1 MKCNFLIS
9 SYFIYICTSVSFA
22 QSFAPLGAVWGYQE
36 VESDTSD
43 VKAFF
48 QVGED
53 TIIQNRVCS
62 IIQEVN
68 PSNGD
73 IISEEIVYSEGD
85 SVMVLIEDTFY
96 KIFDFGANPGDT
108 IRVIE
113 TPFPGFFSPKP
124 SDPQFY
130 YQQFVY
136 RIDSVDEFVLEGDTL
151 VLQYITGDRDPEESE
166 WGFQDCRNY
175 LVSGQILEG
184 VGSLWRFSPLG
195 IPLSTCY
202 INTSPSPLACYIDSF
217 KSVQF
222 LAAPCDLSPIM
233 VSSEVEIQEAIYAY
247 PNPTNDIVYLSGISL
262 KHATIKIYDWTGK
275 EVNSFYA
282 PQSPLSLEGLPAGAY
297 FMKIYSQSNVNPRT
311 FKIIKQ

>member
-1 MKCNFLIS
+1 LS
-9 SYFIYICTSVSFA
+9 A
-22 QSFAPLGAVWGYQE
+22 QSFAPLGARWGYQA
-36 VESDTSD
+36 VESDTSE
-43 VKAFF
+43 VQVFF
-48 QVGED
+48 QVVED
-53 TIIQNRVCS
+53 TIIQNKVCS
-62 IIQEVN
+62 IIQEVD
-68 PSNGD
+68 PVSGD
-73 IISEEIVYSEGD
+73 ILGEEIVYSEGD
-85 SVMVLIEDTFY
+85 SVMVLIEGTFY
-96 KIFDFGANPGDT
+96 KMFDFGANPGDT

-113 TPFPGFFSPKP
+113 TPFSGFFRTQVRDSTN
-124 SDPQFY
+124 F

-151 VLQYITGDRDPEESE
+151 VLQYITGDRDPEEPE
-166 WGFQDCRNY
+166 WGFQDCRNF

-184 VGSLWRFSPLG
+184 VGSLWRLSHFG

-202 INTSPSPLACYIDSF
+202 ISNPPSPLACYIDSF

-262 KHATIKIYDWTGK
+262 KHTTIKIYDWTGK

-297 FMKIYSQSNVNPRT
+297 FMRIYSRSNVNLYNI
-311 FKIIKQ
+311 KIMKQ